1 MRRELTDISFAEW
14 VTYVFDH
21 PVPDS
26 GIPKWARSSE
36 ALIDRPWY
44 HESDSDW
51 WDPSRQPEV
60 TIAYL
65 TNLFE
70 NAPRVLTPFSDAQI
84 DQGFNFLVSS
94 FSSAH
99 MVVLFNPTVPWSER
113 KHCISFMYTL
123 FERFFAPRCFS
134 HLSHLGT
141 NETTQSRVSPL
152 NGMCYMWWDMLHY
165 YGNPE
170 DPDGTTQVGEACLEV
185 MRMILDLDS
194 DACRESALHGL
205 SHWRYAYPHHVPV
218 IQGIIDEFLDR
229 HPGLRPELKAY
240 ARTARKGLVL

>member
-1 MRRELTDISFAEW
+1 MRRELTDFSFTEW

-21 PVPDS
+21 PASDS

-44 HESDSDW
+44 LESDSERW
-51 WDPSRQPEV
+51 NPSRQPEV
-60 TIAYL
+60 TVAYL

-70 NAPRVLTPFSDAQI
+70 NAPRILTPFSDAQI
-84 DQGFNFLVSS
+84 NQGFNFLVSNL
-94 FSSAH
+94 SSTH
-99 MVVLFNPTVPWSER
+99 MLALFNPAVPWSER
-113 KHCISFMYTL
+113 KHCISSQYTL
-123 FERFFAPRCFS
+123 FEQFFAPRCFS
-134 HLSHLGT
+134 HLSHLDT
-141 NETTQSRVSPL
+141 SETAQSRVSPL

-165 YGNPE
+165 YGNSE
-170 DPDGTTQVGEACLEV
+170 DPDCAEVGVACLEV
-185 MRMILDLDS
+185 MRMILELDS

-205 SHWRYAYPHHVPV
+205 SHWQYAYPQHVQA
-218 IQGIIDEFLDR
+218 IQASIDEFPDR

>member
-1 MRRELTDISFAEW
+1 MRRELTDIAFTEW

-21 PVPDS
+21 PASDS

-36 ALIDRPWY
+36 ALIDRPW
-44 HESDSDW
+44 HLESDSEW
-51 WDPSRQPEV
+51 WNPSRQPKV
-60 TIAYL
+60 TVVYL

-70 NAPRVLTPFSDAQI
+70 NAQRILTPFSDAQI
-84 DQGFNFLVSS
+84 NQGFNFLVSNL
-94 FSSAH
+94 SSAS
-99 MVVLFNPTVPWSER
+99 MLVLFNPAVPWSER
-113 KHCISFMYTL
+113 KHCISSMYTL

-134 HLSHLGT
+134 HLSHLDT
-141 NETTQSRVSPL
+141 SETVPSEVSPL

-165 YGNPE
+165 YGNLE
-170 DPDGTTQVGEACLEV
+170 DPDCAEVGVACLAV

-205 SHWRYAYPHHVPV
+205 SHWQYAYPQQVQA
-218 IQGIIDEFLDR
+218 IQAIIDEFLDR
-229 HPGLRPELKAY
+229 HPGLGPELKAY